1 MNIDLYLS
9 KLGLT
14 VQKPSLS
21 YLNDIIASHQKTIS
35 FNNLAV
41 FYNPGKILNLD
52 LDPLFEKVVV
62 RNEGGYC
69 FENNKTFFY
78 LLKELGFDVEAKSA
92 RVIYDKTGDV
102 PRTHRTTV
110 VTIEG
115 KRYLTD
121 VGFGKDVPP
130 EAIPVGLHQ
139 TSGHQVIEKDGLYY
153 HQLLKNDT
161 TINLYTFDDGH
172 YQESDFTLANYYT
185 NTHPDSKFVKEL
197 IVSRKESGLIEFI
210 SGNTYT
216 IIENQIRKDF
226 DIKTQVDFDFYLK
239 KFGINKSFKL
249 PG

>member
-9 KLGLT
+9 KLGLKIH
-14 VQKPSLS
+14 KPSLS
-21 YLNDIIASHQKTIS
+21 YLNEIIASHQKTIS

-41 FYNPGKILNLD
+41 FYNPGQILNLD

-69 FENNKTFFY
+69 FENNKTFYY
-78 LLKELGFDVEAKSA
+78 LLKGLGFDVEAKSA

-102 PRTHRTTV
+102 PRTHRTTL
-110 VTIEG
+110 VTMDGE
-115 KRYLTD
+115 RFLVD

-130 EAIPVGLHQ
+130 VAIPVGLNQ
-139 TSGHQVIEKDGLYY
+139 LSGHQVIVKNGLYY

-161 TINLYTFDDGH
+161 VINLYTFDDGH

-197 IVSRKESGLIEFI
+197 IVSRKESGIIEFI

-216 IIENQIRKDF
+216 IIENQIRKDLV
-226 DIKTQVDFDFYLK
+226 IKSQADFEFYLK
-239 KFGINKSFKL
+239 RFGINKSFK
-249 PG
+249 PPY